1 MIKRL
6 SWNTNIDIKK
16 EKEEKEEKEG
26 IILFIRVPKGTQD
39 ILPGDISKWYYVEDV
54 IKEILNKYGY
64 IEIRTPFFEYT
75 DLFVRS
81 IGESTD
87 IVTKEMFTFPDR
99 KGRSL
104 TLRPEGTAPV
114 VRAYLENSMNRIS
127 KVIKLFYLGPMFR
140 CEKPQSG
147 RFRQFNQFGIE
158 IIGTQAPAADA
169 EVILTALDVYKK
181 LGLKNLEILINSV
194 GCKRCRADYIQKL
207 KKYLENKKDFLC
219 SECKERYTKNPLRV
233 LDCKKDDCKEIIE
246 EAPVII
252 DNLCQECESHFTE
265 VKSYLNDQKIIFYED
280 PRLVRGL
287 DYYTKTAFEIVSG
300 KLGAQNSIAGG
311 GRYDDL
317 VEELGGSPTPAVG
330 FAAGM
335 ERMIIALDQ
344 QKVALPPKKGL
355 DIFVAKVSE
364 KNQDRA
370 FRLLQQIR
378 NANLSADMDYSGG
391 SLKSQ
396 MRIANKIKARYTV
409 IVGEEEISKNMVIL
423 RNMHTKEQKE
433 VKIDSLIK
441 YCQGDGSTD
450 NLKEAV

>member
-1 MIKRL
+1 MFIK
-6 SWNTNIDIKK
+6 I
-16 EKEEKEEKEG
+16 
-26 IILFIRVPKGTQD
+26 PKGTQD
-39 ILPGDISKWYYVEDV
+39 ILPEDISKWYYIEDM

-64 IEIRTPFFEYT
+64 KEIRTPFFEYT
-75 DLFVRS
+75 NLFVRG

-114 VRAYLENSMNRIS
+114 VRAYLENSMARIS

-158 IIGTQAPAADA
+158 IIGTKSPAADA
-169 EVILTALDVYKK
+169 EVILTALDVYKT

-194 GCKRCRADYIQKL
+194 GCKKCRASYILKL
-207 KKYLENKKDFLC
+207 KKYLKNKKDFLC

-233 LDCKKDDCKEIIE
+233 LDCKKDSCKRIIE

-252 DNLCQECESHFTE
+252 DNLCQECESHFAE
-265 VKSYLNDQKIIFYED
+265 VKSYLNDQKIIFHED

-287 DYYTKTAFEIVSG
+287 DYYTKTAFEIISG
-300 KLGAQNSIAGG
+300 ELGAQNAIAGG

-317 VEELGGSPTPAVG
+317 VEELGGKATPAVG
-330 FAAGM
+330 FAAGI
-335 ERMIIALDQ
+335 ERMIIAIDQ
-344 QKVALPPKKGL
+344 QKVELPLKKGV
-355 DIFVAKVSE
+355 DIFVAKVNE

-370 FRLLQQIR
+370 FRLLQKIR
-378 NANLSADMDYSGG
+378 NAGLSADMDYSGG

-396 MRIANKIKARYTV
+396 MRIANKISARYTV
-409 IVGEEEISKNMVIL
+409 IVGEEELSKNMVIL
-423 RNMHTKEQKE
+423 RNMQTKEQKE
-433 VKIDSLIK
+433 VLI
-441 YCQGDGSTD
+441 D
-450 NLKEAV
+450 NLIDELTS